1 MWIYSRFFEFQY
13 FVSISIVFFEDPYQA
28 QVQYLVVLLV
38 VLLVLVLLIGTFSLS
53 NQGECQLPETIFE
66 LLISWRIM
74 VRNFQAFLPQ
84 LHGEQKMIF
93 GAKN

>member
-38 VLLVLVLLIGTFSLS
+38 VLLVLVLLINGLRFPSAIKVSVNSPKPFLSFSS
-53 NQGECQLPETIFE
+53 
-66 LLISWRIM
+66 
-74 VRNFQAFLPQ
+74 
-84 LHGEQKMIF
+84 HGESWSETSKRSSHNFMEN
-93 GAKN
+93 KK

>member
-38 VLLVLVLLIGTFSLS
+38 VLLVLVLLIAGYVF
-53 NQGECQLPETIFE
+53 
-66 LLISWRIM
+66 
-74 VRNFQAFLPQ
+74 PQ
-84 LHGEQKMIF
+84 QSR
-93 GAKN
+93 